1 MRIAVIIAR
10 VLLGLLFFVFGLNGF
25 LHFMPNPPPTPAA
38 GAFFG
43 ALIATH
49 YMFFLIFGTQVVGGA
64 LLLLG
69 VAVPFALVILAPVV
83 VNILFFHI
91 FLSPDLLPMALVV
104 AASRA
109 VPRVVLSRR
118 LRTAV
123 RWCCA
128 HLIGRRRARLFPT
141 L

>member
-1 MRIAVIIAR
+1 MRIAVIVAR

-64 LLLLG
+64 LLLIG
-69 VAVPFALVILAPVV
+69 VAVPFALVLLAPVV

-91 FLSPDLLPMALVV
+91 FLSPDLLPMALLV
-104 AASRA
+104 AALELFLAWYYRA
-109 VPRVVLSRR
+109 AFAPLFGG
-118 LRTAV
+118 AV
-123 RWCCA
+123 R
-128 HLIGRRRARLFPT
+128 T
-141 L
+141 

>member
-1 MRIAVIIAR
+1 MKVAATIAR
-10 VLLGLLFFVFGLNGF
+10 ILLGLVFFVFGLNGF
-25 LHFMPNPPPTPAA
+25 LQFMPNPPPTPAA

-49 YMFFLIFGTQVVGGA
+49 YMFFLIFGSQVLGGA
-64 LLLLG
+64 LLLIG

-91 FLSPDLLPMALVV
+91 FLSPDLLPMALLVAAFELLLAWHYRAAFAPLFGG

-109 VPRVVLSRR
+109 
-118 LRTAV
+118 
-123 RWCCA
+123 
-128 HLIGRRRARLFPT
+128 
-141 L
+141 

>member
-1 MRIAVIIAR
+1 MKMRVAVIIAR

-49 YMFFLIFGTQVVGGA
+49 YMFFLIFGTQVLGGA
-64 LLLLG
+64 LLLIG
-69 VAVPFALVILAPVV
+69 VAVPFALVLLAPVV

-91 FLSPDLLPMALVV
+91 FLSPVLLPMAIVV
-104 AASRA
+104 AALEAFLAWYHRA
-109 VPRVVLSRR
+109 AFAPLFGG
-118 LRTAV
+118 AV
-123 RWCCA
+123 R
-128 HLIGRRRARLFPT
+128 T
-141 L
+141 